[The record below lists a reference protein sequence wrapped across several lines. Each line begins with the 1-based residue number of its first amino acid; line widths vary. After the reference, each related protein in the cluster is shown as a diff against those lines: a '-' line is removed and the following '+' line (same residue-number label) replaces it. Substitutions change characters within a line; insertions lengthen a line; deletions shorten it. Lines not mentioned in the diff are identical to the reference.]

1 MFLPVVEPENLIA
14 NFLLCNFCFQLIR
27 HLMHMSLEKTTL
39 LESLCFRSGG
49 VWTLKLKIM
58 LWWFLNLVVDLKL
71 LFQSKISVISCHLI
85 FGLCVLCNIC
95 ICCIQIFLWVFAFF
109 FPSLYRGKVGLDVA
123 EAQHL
128 FDGLDWQGA
137 VKDINAS
144 VNWLKANGSK
154 KVCSCSCIVK
164 IKNWFLLNRP
174 LNYTATFL
182 YVDLCLKIHSVISF
196 YCHSV
201 IVWLQKVF
209 LFYQPMNMKA

>member
-95 ICCIQIFLWVFAFF
+95 ICCIQIFFMGFCLFLPQSVQRKGWSRCCRSPTFVWWSWLARCCKRYQCFQ
-109 FPSLYRGKVGLDVA
+109 LTGLRQMVQRRFVPDHV
-123 EAQHL
+123 L
-128 FDGLDWQGA
+128 
-137 VKDINAS
+137 S
-144 VNWLKANGSK
+144 
-154 KVCSCSCIVK
+154 
-164 IKNWFLLNRP
+164 R
-174 LNYTATFL
+174 
-182 YVDLCLKIHSVISF
+182 
-196 YCHSV
+196 
-201 IVWLQKVF
+201 
-209 LFYQPMNMKA
+209 